1 MLGGEG
7 PASLHFDYKTVL
19 DEQVGHVKTRMEAI
33 FIGDFEL
40 FLLFNVQPG
49 PAETM
54 SRAILINP
62 LEMPVS

>member
-1 MLGGEG
+1 
-7 PASLHFDYKTVL
+7 
-19 DEQVGHVKTRMEAI
+19 MEAI